1 MDPKRPRGREKNVTE
16 GGSGVHKRGD
26 GLGTG
31 PVGSSNGYNGHS
43 NSSGGNSS
51 GGYGGSSGH
60 SGGPSRGVKLGG
72 GGLVAIII
80 FLVVQFL
87 GKGSGGG
94 ILSSLLGGGSSSQG
108 SAGSSILG
116 SLLGGDTSAPS
127 GFSGASSGNSVQT
140 SYNNYDKTVAPGSRE
155 KYTKIAGNGND
166 DVTIMVFMC
175 GTDLESRNGMASN
188 DLAEMAASNLGKINL
203 IVYTGGCK
211 SWRTKGI
218 SNSKNQIYQVTN
230 GSIKL
235 LAEESSKKMIDPS
248 TLSSFIK
255 WTAGKFPANRYEL
268 IFWDHGGGSVSG
280 YGYDEKYP
288 SAGSMTL
295 AGINKALNDG
305 GVKFDFVGFD
315 ACLMATAETALM
327 MNRHADYMIA
337 SEETEPGIGWY
348 YTNWLND
355 FGRNTSLST
364 LDIGKK
370 IVDDFVATCANQCRG
385 QKTTLSVIDLAE
397 FSNTVPEKLSSFSK
411 SITSKI
417 KQNEYKEVSD
427 ARYQTREFAT
437 SSKIDQVDFID
448 LCKNVDNS
456 EANALAKA
464 LKGAIKYNKTSSNMT
479 NAYGVSIYFPYA
491 RASYVDKMCDTY
503 DDIGMDSS
511 YAQCIKEF
519 ANLEVSG
526 QVAAGGT
533 SSAAGSLFDFLGGM
547 TGGAPASGSDAIGDL
562 LTSFITGGGS
572 ASGGGLGGGLG
583 DILISGLTGR
593 NIGFMEDSQLSAK
606 QAGEYIAAN
615 RFNAGALDW
624 KKDGQNRDVLSLTES
639 QWSLVHGLDLNMFY
653 DDGEGY
659 VDLGLDNVY
668 DFSEDGSLIASS
680 DRTWLSINSQPV
692 AYYHLDT
699 TELGGDKYTIT
710 GRVPA
715 MLNGQRVNL
724 ILVFDDEHP
733 HGYVAGARTDY
744 REDDAHAQAKNI
756 TLISEGDKIDFLC
769 DYYSYQGEYKDSYYL
784 GNQLTVGAGGADSLS
799 ISNTNVGSGKVK
811 VTYRFT
817 DIYNQQY
824 WTPAIVY

>member
-1 MDPKRPRGREKNVTE
+1 MDPKRPRGREKHITE

-31 PVGSSNGYNGHS
+31 PVGSSDGYSGKNGDHS
-43 NSSGGNSS
+43 FGGVSGGS
-51 GGYGGSSGH
+51 H
-60 SGGPSRGVKLGG
+60 RGAKIGGG
-72 GGLVAIII
+72 GGLIAIII
-80 FLVVQFL
+80 LLAIQFL

-94 ILSSLLGGGSSSQG
+94 IGSLLSGILGGGSSS
-108 SAGSSILG
+108 SNSSSIG
-116 SLLGGDTSAPS
+116 SLFGGSTTPS
-127 GFSGASSGNSVQT
+127 GYIPEGSGESVQT
-140 SYNNYDKTVAPGSRE
+140 SYQDYDRSVAPGSRE
-155 KYTKIAGNGND
+155 KYTKIIGNGKD
-166 DVTIMVFMC
+166 DVTIMVYMC

-211 SWRTKGI
+211 SWRTRGI
-218 SNSKNQIYQVTN
+218 SNSKNQIFQVAN

-235 LAEESSKKMIDPS
+235 LAEEKSRAMTDPA

-255 WTAGKFPANRYEL
+255 WTAGKFPANRYEF

-288 SAGSMTL
+288 ASGSMTL
-295 AGINKALNDG
+295 AGINKAFNAG

-315 ACLMATAETALM
+315 TCLMATAETALL
-327 MNRHADYMIA
+327 MNRHADYMFA

-348 YTNWLND
+348 YTNWLSN

-364 LDIGKK
+364 LEIGKN
-370 IVDDFVATCANQCRG
+370 IVDDFVEKCAIQCRG

-397 FSNTVPEKLSSFSK
+397 FSNTVPEKLSAFSK
-411 SITSKI
+411 SITTKI
-417 KQNEYKEVSD
+417 KQNDYKEVSD
-427 ARYQTREFAT
+427 ARFQTREFAT
-437 SSKIDQVDFID
+437 SSKIDQVDFVD
-448 LCKNVDNS
+448 LCNNVDNS
-456 EANALAKA
+456 EAKSLAKV
-464 LKGAIKYNKTSSNMT
+464 LKGAIKYNRTSSNMT
-479 NAYGVSIYFPYA
+479 NAYGVSIYFPYE

-503 DDIGMDSS
+503 DDIGMDED

-526 QVAAGGT
+526 QVASGGT

-547 TGGAPASGSDAIGDL
+547 SGGAPASGSDAIGEL
-562 LTSFITGGGS
+562 LTSFISGGGS
-572 ASGGGLGGGLG
+572 ASGGSIGGGLG

-593 NIGFMEDSQLSAK
+593 NIGFMEDAELSASE
-606 QAGEYIAAN
+606 AGDYIASN
-615 RFNAGALDW
+615 RFNGSSLVW
-624 KKDGQNRDVLSLTES
+624 TKDGENRNVLSMSED
-639 QWSLVHGLDLNMFY
+639 QWALVHGLDLNMFY

-668 DFSEDGSLIASS
+668 DFTADGSLIASS
-680 DRTWLSINSQPV
+680 DRTWLSINNQPV

-715 MLNGQRVNL
+715 MLNGERVNL

-733 HGYVAGARTDY
+733 YGYVAGARTDY

-769 DYYSYQGEYKDSYYL
+769 DFYSYEGEYKDSYYL
-784 GNQLTVGAGGADSLS
+784 GNQLTVGAGGAESLS
-799 ISNTNVGSGKVK
+799 ISNTDVGSGKVK